1 MADVVNGAATMRA
14 TILAVAPDLFRGK
27 NGEQDTIMFRLYMQD
42 ARGRVGFVYS
52 RREYKPGDVV
62 TLGLAEREGRLKLAV
77 LA

>member
-1 MADVVNGAATMRA
+1 MADVVNSAATFQA
-14 TILAVAPDLFRGK
+14 TVLAVAPDLFRGK
-27 NGEQDTIMFRLYMQD
+27 GGEQDTIMYRLYMQD

-62 TLGLAEREGRLKLAV
+62 RLGLTEREGRLKLAV